1 MRCLPKSDNTFTD
14 LHIPQ
19 VPTYCRTVGR
29 NTVCVRQTMPTT
41 TCTFTHYEAA
51 VRPGWDQ
58 NLRTKVTVTNLQ
70 CLLSSVGLDSS
81 SGTKADLQ
89 CLCLQ
94 VRRMADQGGRARK
107 HNSKAKKQKKSR
119 QQQQQQHHALSP
131 PQRLRPIIATHTYAA
146 PDLSLRHH
154 ANAQTRYLP
163 MGGPCH
169 GQIYLPTLK
178 NGMGWEF
185 ANGRNPPHLPT
196 KP

>member
-1 MRCLPKSDNTFTD
+1 MS
-14 LHIPQ
+14 
-19 VPTYCRTVGR
+19 
-29 NTVCVRQTMPTT
+29 TT
-41 TCTFTHYEAA
+41 TCTSTHYEAA
-51 VRPGWDQ
+51 VRPDGIKISGRKSGDQ
-58 NLRTKVTVTNLQ
+58 STMSTVL
-70 CLLSSVGLDSS
+70 CRIDSS
-81 SGTKADLQ
+81 SGTKAGLQ

-107 HNSKAKKQKKSR
+107 HNSKAKKKKSQDSSSSAR
-119 QQQQQQHHALSP
+119 CPP

-146 PDLSLRHH
+146 SDLSLRHH

-178 NGMGWEF
+178 NGMRMGIRKMGETQ
-185 ANGRNPPHLPT
+185 PHLPT